1 MNLLQVLKD
10 SASVIYAKYIKDLSK
25 NSIEDNEEILPIFL
39 YRRKPNTSTTI
50 IAKRG
55 RRGDKEIIKQG

>member
-25 NSIEDNEEILPIFL
+25 NSIEDNEEILPIFYIGGSQTL
-39 YRRKPNTSTTI
+39 PPPL
-50 IAKRG
+50 
-55 RRGDKEIIKQG
+55 